1 MNQSL
6 IDNLISK
13 ATKSHKDKN
22 FSDAEK
28 LYYEILQIQPENINC
43 LNYLGTLLAQTD
55 RFNEAEELFLK
66 AKKLEPQNPF
76 LINNLGNIYNEFGK
90 IDKAKLYYEKAII
103 LKPNLVQANLN
114 LGIISFK
121 KKNYPKALNYLN
133 KVIELEPNNIQSY
146 AIIAN
151 IYNHLRNFKQTLEC
165 YKKIFKI
172 DPENLMALSGTIDLF
187 STINLTN
194 LSEGNSHDLLE
205 MFTFLYQKININHN
219 YLFNNAKKLI
229 IYTEDKKK
237 LETLIVKNYNL
248 LNQKLVKKIL
258 KKKLFQYI
266 LQKSLIRDQFLEKFL
281 CQVRKEI
288 LFSIQNKNESLMKE
302 FFDFILSYAEQ
313 SFFNE
318 YIFFQSNDE
327 MNLIEKLKLKIE
339 NSKKIN
345 ELEIAVFA
353 CYIPLYKSKIIRDK
367 LQNYSSKNILFN
379 DLIKMQIK
387 DYIDEQK
394 LKTTIKSFEISNK
407 ISKLVRNQYEEN
419 PYPRWRYANIN
430 PKANFLFE
438 LNSDISPNKIFIKND
453 FINTKTLIAG
463 CGTGQQLARRIDYK
477 GSSVLAVD
485 LSISS
490 LAFAKRKMQ
499 ELNINNIE
507 FLHLDLLKLENL
519 KQKFDIIECVGVLHH
534 LEDPELGLKVLL
546 NILKPNGFLK
556 LGLYSELARKHIIE
570 ARKIIKNN
578 NFSNN
583 IDEIRNFREMI
594 KNNNNNSFQKLNLNF
609 DFHTTSSVRDL
620 IFHAQEHQFTI
631 PKISKLIQKYNL
643 EFLGFTNKSIKKDY
657 SNFFKD
663 DEKNTSL
670 KNWNEFEIKYPDI
683 FQGMYQFWIK
693 KN

>member
-1 MNQSL
+1 MPSKSL
-6 IDNLISK
+6 KRSSSQKKSFQQAVKKLNKIFGKFNKSDRAKFERNATKVFRTYDRNDREYISK
-13 ATKSHKDKN
+13 TN
-22 FSDAEK
+22 FFKALS
-28 LYYEILQIQPENINC
+28 Q
-43 LNYLGTLLAQTD
+43 
-55 RFNEAEELFLK
+55 LK
-66 AKKLEPQNPF
+66 
-76 LINNLGNIYNEFGK
+76 
-90 IDKAKLYYEKAII
+90 
-103 LKPNLVQANLN
+103 LN

-205 MFTFLYQKININHN
+205 MFTFLYQKTNINHN

-394 LKTTIKSFEISNK
+394 LK
-407 ISKLVRNQYEEN
+407 
-419 PYPRWRYANIN
+419 
-430 PKANFLFE
+430 
-438 LNSDISPNKIFIKND
+438 
-453 FINTKTLIAG
+453 IA
-463 CGTGQQLARRIDYK
+463 L
-477 GSSVLAVD
+477 
-485 LSISS
+485 
-490 LAFAKRKMQ
+490 
-499 ELNINNIE
+499 
-507 FLHLDLLKLENL
+507 
-519 KQKFDIIECVGVLHH
+519 
-534 LEDPELGLKVLL
+534 
-546 NILKPNGFLK
+546 
-556 LGLYSELARKHIIE
+556 
-570 ARKIIKNN
+570 
-578 NFSNN
+578 
-583 IDEIRNFREMI
+583 
-594 KNNNNNSFQKLNLNF
+594 
-609 DFHTTSSVRDL
+609 
-620 IFHAQEHQFTI
+620 
-631 PKISKLIQKYNL
+631 
-643 EFLGFTNKSIKKDY
+643 
-657 SNFFKD
+657 
-663 DEKNTSL
+663 
-670 KNWNEFEIKYPDI
+670 
-683 FQGMYQFWIK
+683 
-693 KN
+693 

>member
-13 ATKSHKDKN
+13 ATKNHKDKN

-55 RFNEAEELFLK
+55 RFNEAEKLFLK

-187 STINLTN
+187 NTINLTN

-205 MFTFLYQKININHN
+205 MFTFLYQKTNINHN

-318 YIFFQSNDE
+318 YIFF
-327 MNLIEKLKLKIE
+327 
-339 NSKKIN
+339 
-345 ELEIAVFA
+345 
-353 CYIPLYKSKIIRDK
+353 
-367 LQNYSSKNILFN
+367 
-379 DLIKMQIK
+379 
-387 DYIDEQK
+387 
-394 LKTTIKSFEISNK
+394 
-407 ISKLVRNQYEEN
+407 NQMM
-419 PYPRWRYANIN
+419 R
-430 PKANFLFE
+430 
-438 LNSDISPNKIFIKND
+438 
-453 FINTKTLIAG
+453 
-463 CGTGQQLARRIDYK
+463 
-477 GSSVLAVD
+477 
-485 LSISS
+485 
-490 LAFAKRKMQ
+490 
-499 ELNINNIE
+499 
-507 FLHLDLLKLENL
+507 
-519 KQKFDIIECVGVLHH
+519 
-534 LEDPELGLKVLL
+534 
-546 NILKPNGFLK
+546 
-556 LGLYSELARKHIIE
+556 
-570 ARKIIKNN
+570 
-578 NFSNN
+578 
-583 IDEIRNFREMI
+583 
-594 KNNNNNSFQKLNLNF
+594 
-609 DFHTTSSVRDL
+609 
-620 IFHAQEHQFTI
+620 
-631 PKISKLIQKYNL
+631 
-643 EFLGFTNKSIKKDY
+643 
-657 SNFFKD
+657 
-663 DEKNTSL
+663 
-670 KNWNEFEIKYPDI
+670 
-683 FQGMYQFWIK
+683 
-693 KN
+693 